1 MSQPS
6 PTLVVHG
13 GAYDIPTETHQAHV
27 EGCRR
32 AAEAGWAVLA
42 RGGPALDAVEAAV
55 RVMEDDPTFDAGYG
69 SFLNAAGEVELD
81 AIIMDGRDLDLG
93 AVAAVQ
99 RVRHPVTLARL
110 VMTASEHALLA
121 GAGAEAF
128 ARQHGLP
135 VCSTEELLAGREL
148 ERWRAAYASGN
159 PHEWEPFGNA
169 QGGPFGNAQGG
180 PFGNAQGGPFG
191 NAQGGPFGVACPEQ
205 GRGAQGRSSGIVPPD
220 TVGAVALDA
229 DGNLAAAT
237 STGGTFN
244 KLPGR
249 VGDSPLV
256 GCGAYADNRTGAVSA
271 TGLGEALMKVVIAKT
286 ACDFIASGM
295 TAQQAADAAIAVLAG
310 RTTGEGGLIV
320 LDRLGGVGI
329 AHNTPYIAHAV
340 ITAGRKVI
348 TGIE

>member
-6 PTLVVHG
+6 PTIVVHG
-13 GAYDIPTETHQAHV
+13 GAYDIPTETHQAHMD
-27 EGCRR
+27 GCRR
-32 AAEAGWAVLA
+32 AAEAGWTVLA

-69 SFLNAAGEVELD
+69 SFLNAAGEVEMD

-159 PHEWEPFGNA
+159 PHAWEPFGGACPEQSRGA
-169 QGGPFGNAQGG
+169 QGGPFGG
-180 PFGNAQGGPFG
+180 
-191 NAQGGPFGVACPEQ
+191 ACPEQ
-205 GRGAQGRSSGIVPPD
+205 SRGAQDRSSGIEPSD

-295 TAQQAADAAIAVLAG
+295 TARQAADAAIAVLAG

-340 ITAGRKVI
+340 ITARRKVT

>member
-6 PTLVVHG
+6 PTIVVHG
-13 GAYDIPTETHQAHV
+13 GAYDIPSETHQAHV
-27 EGCRR
+27 DGCRR

-110 VMTASEHALLA
+110 VMTASEHALLV

-159 PHEWEPFGNA
+159 PHAWEPFGN
-169 QGGPFGNAQGG
+169 GRNVR
-180 PFGNAQGGPFG
+180 
-191 NAQGGPFGVACPEQ
+191 AQGGPFGVACPEQ
-205 GRGAQGRSSGIVPPD
+205 SRGAQDRSSGTVPSD

-286 ACDFIASGM
+286 ACDFIASGI

>member
-13 GAYDIPTETHQAHV
+13 GAYDIPTETHQAHMD
-27 EGCRR
+27 GCRR
-32 AAEAGWAVLA
+32 AAEAGWTVLA

-159 PHEWEPFGNA
+159 PHAWEPFGGA
-169 QGGPFGNAQGG
+169 CPEQSRG
-180 PFGNAQGGPFG
+180 
-191 NAQGGPFGVACPEQ
+191 AQGGPFGVEP
-205 GRGAQGRSSGIVPPD
+205 SD

-286 ACDFIASGM
+286 ACDFIARGM

-340 ITAGRKVI
+340 ITAGRKAI

>member
-6 PTLVVHG
+6 PTIVVHG
-13 GAYDIPTETHQAHV
+13 GAYDIPTETHQAHMD
-27 EGCRR
+27 GCRR

-69 SFLNAAGEVELD
+69 SFLNAAGEIELD

-110 VMTASEHALLA
+110 VMTASDHALLA

-159 PHEWEPFGNA
+159 PHAWEPFGGA
-169 QGGPFGNAQGG
+169 QGGPY
-180 PFGNAQGGPFG
+180 
-191 NAQGGPFGVACPEQ
+191 GVACPEQ
-205 GRGAQGRSSGIVPPD
+205 SRGAQGRSSGIVPSD

-286 ACDFIASGM
+286 ACDFIASRM
-295 TAQQAADAAIAVLAG
+295 TAQEAADAAIAVLAG

-340 ITAGRKVI
+340 ITAGRKVT

>member
-6 PTLVVHG
+6 PTIVVHG
-13 GAYDIPTETHQAHV
+13 GAYDIPSETHQAHV
-27 EGCRR
+27 DGCRR

-159 PHEWEPFGNA
+159 PHAWEPFGV
-169 QGGPFGNAQGG
+169 
-180 PFGNAQGGPFG
+180 
-191 NAQGGPFGVACPEQ
+191 AQGGPFGVAQGGPFGGACPEQ
-205 GRGAQGRSSGIVPPD
+205 SRGAQGRSSGTVPSD

-320 LDRLGGVGI
+320 LDRLGGIGI

>member
-6 PTLVVHG
+6 PTIVVHG
-13 GAYDIPTETHQAHV
+13 GAYDIPSETHQAHMD
-27 EGCRR
+27 GCRR
-32 AAEAGWAVLA
+32 AAEAGWTVLA
-42 RGGPALDAVEAAV
+42 HGGSALDAVEAAV

-110 VMTASEHALLA
+110 VMTESEHALLA

-148 ERWRAAYASGN
+148 ERWRAAHASGN
-159 PHEWEPFGNA
+159 PHDWE
-169 QGGPFGNAQGG
+169 
-180 PFGNAQGGPFG
+180 
-191 NAQGGPFGVACPEQ
+191 PFGVACPEQ
-205 GRGAQGRSSGIVPPD
+205 SRRAQGRPFGHGRSVRAQDRPFGVACPEQSRGAQDRPSGVAPSD

-271 TGLGEALMKVVIAKT
+271 TGLGEALMKVVISKT

-295 TAQQAADAAIAVLAG
+295 TAQEAADAAIAVLAE

-320 LDRLGGVGI
+320 LDRLGGVGV
-329 AHNTPYIAHAV
+329 AHNTPYIARAIV
-340 ITAGRKVI
+340 TPGRKVT

>member
-6 PTLVVHG
+6 PTIVVHG
-13 GAYDIPTETHQAHV
+13 GAYDIPTETHQAHMD
-27 EGCRR
+27 GCRR
-32 AAEAGWAVLA
+32 AAEAGWTVLA

-69 SFLNAAGEVELD
+69 SFLNAAGGVELD

-135 VCSTEELLAGREL
+135 VCSTEELLVGREL

-159 PHEWEPFGNA
+159 PHVWEPFGGA
-169 QGGPFGNAQGG
+169 QGGPFGDACPEQNRG
-180 PFGNAQGGPFG
+180 
-191 NAQGGPFGVACPEQ
+191 AQGGPFGVACPERS
-205 GRGAQGRSSGIVPPD
+205 RGAQGRPFDGEPSD

-286 ACDFIASGM
+286 ACDFIARGM
-295 TAQQAADAAIAVLAG
+295 TAQEAADAAIAVLAG

-348 TGIE
+348 AGIE